1 MSGDVM
7 NTSQSNEGPG
17 IDIAGAISDLRIKQ
31 IEGVIE
37 KRQPN
42 AAQAP
47 TPRRM
52 PSLPTANTPSFV
64 LGLPTPNCISAAIT
78 YVNTK
83 LGITDTDQ
91 GNVVERLIEIVNA
104 RGFPYLK
111 MESLHAHLGLL
122 TSVGKVSSTGKGKKL
137 EIHHPDDYKYDDLSR
152 ITIFRMIELWTNIP
166 VETLQSESLRSELA
180 YDGATL
186 VRNTK
191 ASEEKIGHLFFM
203 NWEDGNERSP
213 VSTCGADE
221 IAFIVEIAIKR
232 KSNIEKDKRFREF
245 LQENLKNDVRV
256 REIISN
262 KNPSD
267 DDIAHINSLFPE
279 KCKVE
284 KRPCGICHICKFPI
298 YIYRIV
304 YVPTGANIQLNTCGE
319 MEHVFPPGFG
329 SMVGTISSRAKTM
342 KQRLNTVSAVS
353 EGGQR
358 GGVDEAELDRAEDVL
373 VKFGLRAS
381 HAWCNKI
388 KSDLIFLVI
397 SMLGL
402 FIQGLEYDE
411 ARITAFKKEVTE
423 ILTKPDRQLTWNYEL
438 QFRSGH
444 LTTQIV
450 GQLNARHL
458 YPIPTKTSRL
468 TPTFAPLMTPEAF
481 ADNCGENI
489 KALMNEFSEAAKT
502 VNTANFEVIEGAE
515 NAVATQIKLRTI
527 MYSIIFWHDVLVN
540 SENKSAAAYLAIWK
554 NYQRGGKY
562 KHKGG
567 VNTDKLNDTLNTY
580 ITSMVGM
587 ITDTNEENVESCT
600 PQTGDNPFEEA
611 LDTINDPHLLQME
624 IVQANTP
631 GPLRAP
637 ALSRAIS
644 QVMTQTLSDEI
655 SKATIQS
662 DPPPTLTRIL
672 SRRPSASTSATASAT
687 ASALGTPYI
696 PPTELFY
703 RTPFGRSASQSIV
716 HLSPQPP
723 SLTRAASQGVA
734 SQDVESVL
742 GRRRATQ
749 LNPSN
754 PLNPNNS
761 HSTKK
766 GKKGGTR
773 KLRKPRNHRTRKQK
787 KNQKTRKNKKLTKRF

>member
-7 NTSQSNEGPG
+7 NTSQSNARPG
-17 IDIAGAISDLRIKQ
+17 INIAEAIGELRIKQ

-42 AAQAP
+42 VAQAA

-83 LGITDTDQ
+83 RLQRHESDDTTQ
-91 GNVVERLIEIVNA
+91 ENVVERLIEIVNA

-122 TSVGKVSSTGKGKKL
+122 TSVGKVSATGKGKKL

-245 LQENLKNDVRV
+245 LQKYLENDVRV
-256 REIISN
+256 GEIISN

-267 DDIAHINSLFPE
+267 DDIAYINRLFPE
-279 KCKVE
+279 KCKVQ

-358 GGVDEAELDRAEDVL
+358 GGINKADLYKAEDVL

-444 LTTQIV
+444 LEQETIDP
-450 GQLNARHL
+450 LNQQHL
-458 YPIPTKTSRL
+458 YDVELK
-468 TPTFAPLMTPEAF
+468 TPEAF
-481 ADNCGENI
+481 AFNCGENI
-489 KALMNEFSEAAKT
+489 KALMTEFSEAAEK
-502 VNTANFEVIEGAE
+502 VNTANFQVIEGAE
-515 NAVATQIKLRTI
+515 KAVATQIKLRTI
-527 MYSIIFWHDVLVN
+527 MYSVIFWHDVLVN

-567 VNTDKLNDTLNTY
+567 VNTVKLNDTLNTY

-587 ITDTNEENVESCT
+587 ITDTNKENVQSCT

-611 LDTINDPHLLQME
+611 LDTMDDPRLLQME

-631 GPLRAP
+631 GPSRAP
-637 ALSRAIS
+637 ALSRALS
-644 QVMTQTLSDEI
+644 QVMTQTLSEEI
-655 SKATIQS
+655 GKATIPFPLG
-662 DPPPTLTRIL
+662 PPPTIIRIL
-672 SRRPSASTSATASAT
+672 SERPSASASASSSASATAAT

-696 PPTELFY
+696 PPPNELFHGIPL
-703 RTPFGRSASQSIV
+703 RRSASHSIV
-716 HLSPQPP
+716 RLSPQPP
-723 SLTRAASQGVA
+723 SLTRAASQGVP

-742 GRRRATQ
+742 GRRTANQ
-749 LNPSN
+749 LN
-754 PLNPNNS
+754 LNNN

-773 KLRKPRNHRTRKQK
+773 KLRKPRNHCTRKQK
-787 KNQKTRKNKKLTKRF
+787 KNRKTRKIKKLTKRF